1 MPSKKFQARSQR
13 GFSTSSV
20 RGGLLGI
27 LSSFLFRALL
37 VAGMAGAAAAPAEA
51 YLQCAPYARA
61 QSGIDIHGNA
71 GTWWG
76 QAAGHYRRGAQPE
89 VGAVLAFQP
98 SRAMPIG
105 HVAVVAAVVD
115 SRHVLLNHANW
126 SGHGQIERAALAED
140 ISATGDWSNVRV
152 WYAPQ
157 HSLGLR
163 GNPTFG
169 FIYHEAPAQPAPAYA
184 SVPAFAAASSPVA
197 ASSSTVATSGSTTA
211 LAISAGTD

>member
-1 MPSKKFQARSQR
+1 M
-13 GFSTSSV
+13 
-20 RGGLLGI
+20 GL
-27 LSSFLFRALL
+27 
-37 VAGMAGAAAAPAEA
+37 AGAAATPAAA

-76 QAAGHYRRGAQPE
+76 QAAGHYRRGAEPE

-105 HVAVVAAVVD
+105 HVAVVGAVVD
-115 SRHVLLNHANW
+115 SRHILLNHANW
-126 SGHGQIERAALAED
+126 SGAGRIERAALAED
-140 ISATGDWSNVRV
+140 VSEKGDWSEVRV

-163 GNPTFG
+163 TNPTFG
-169 FIYHEAPAQPAPAYA
+169 FIYRDSPADAAPTEDFA
-184 SVPAFAAASSPVA
+184 STIAAAIP
-197 ASSSTVATSGSTTA
+197 
-211 LAISAGTD
+211 AGTD